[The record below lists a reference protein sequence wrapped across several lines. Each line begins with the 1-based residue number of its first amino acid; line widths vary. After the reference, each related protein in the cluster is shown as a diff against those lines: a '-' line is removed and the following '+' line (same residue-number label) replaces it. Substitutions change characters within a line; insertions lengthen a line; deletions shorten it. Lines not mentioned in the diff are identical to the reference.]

1 MLLNDVFYNV
11 LTHLHFFFF
20 INLLKL
26 VKTAP
31 LDMAASTTVV
41 VSVWMTLLVTNRP
54 DIVTGVVN
62 QGIQMSIATKVR

>member
-1 MLLNDVFYNV
+1 MDFIIF
-11 LTHLHFFFF
+11 LHIKFFFF

-26 VKTAP
+26 VKMAP

-54 DIVTGVVN
+54 DTVTGVVN

>member
-1 MLLNDVFYNV
+1 MAL
-11 LTHLHFFFF
+11 
-20 INLLKL
+20 
-26 VKTAP
+26 

-54 DIVTGVVN
+54 DTVTGVVN